1 MKILLI
7 KPMPYYWQN
16 DECLT
21 LNNWYEG
28 NLTPTIYD
36 PNTYLPVSPSY
47 IVICNDGKL
56 RKFDSELFI
65 TQEELRNKKLA
76 ELGI

>member
-7 KPMPYYWQN
+7 KSMPYYWQN

-28 NLTPTIYD
+28 DLVPTIYD
-36 PNTYLPVSPSY
+36 PYSLLPVTPSY
-47 IVICNDGKL
+47 IVICNDGKC

-65 TQEELRNKKLA
+65 TKEELRDKNLK

>member
-1 MKILLI
+1 M
-7 KPMPYYWQN
+7 
-16 DECLT
+16 
-21 LNNWYEG
+21 
-28 NLTPTIYD
+28 YD
-36 PNTYLPVSPSY
+36 PNTYLPVPPSY

-56 RKFDSELFI
+56 RKFDSEFFI